1 MGASFAYAPDGAVVV
16 LQGVFQHLAKQG
28 ADDDVDSRLADRLQG
43 EGLAQGDGCVCS
55 QGKGPVDPQKGGELG
70 GDEQKPGNGPDGRQL
85 TQPLHRCAPAGLPR
99 AAWPEW
105 PAMRRC
111 R

>member
-16 LQGVFQHLAKQG
+16 LQGVFQHLAKQC
-28 ADDDVDSRLADRLQG
+28 ADDDVDGRLADRLQG
-43 EGLAQGDGCVCS
+43 KGLAQGGGCVCS
-55 QGKGPVDPQKGGELG
+55 QGEGPVNPQKGGELG
-70 GDEQKPGNGPDGRQL
+70 RDEQKLCDGPDGRQL

-99 AAWPEW
+99 AAWPAL